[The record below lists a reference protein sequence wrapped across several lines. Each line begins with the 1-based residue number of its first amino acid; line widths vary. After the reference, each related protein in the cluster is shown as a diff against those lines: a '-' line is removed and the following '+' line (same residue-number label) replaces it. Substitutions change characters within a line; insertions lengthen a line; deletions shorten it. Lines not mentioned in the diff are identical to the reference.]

1 MIVIS
6 LIEEFFLG
14 RGDIYFC
21 GGKIISPLKLNEGEV
36 SALLNQSQ
44 EIFLSFSPCL
54 DLFLFLLKKG
64 KKILI
69 PLSAIRTKDILRLS
83 EEAVGLS
90 PKIQTKSDGKFIIY
104 WIPSEEINL

>member
-1 MIVIS
+1 MIVIF

-44 EIFLSFSPCL
+44 EIFLSFFPCL
-54 DLFLFLLKKG
+54 DLFFFLLKKG
-64 KKILI
+64 KKITI
-69 PLSAIRTKDILRLS
+69 PLSAIRIKDILRLS
-83 EEAVGLS
+83 EEAVDLRLE
-90 PKIQTKSDGKFIIY
+90 IQTKSDGEFIIY
-104 WIPSEEINL
+104 WIPSE